1 VRRTCRERS
10 RRRNVKRTPWR
21 LPLLLS
27 LCVVVGQLLHLAP
40 LVDAVS
46 GATPSDVRLVYPAAH
61 VVFAPFTLVADWLN
75 GSPARELEGFAA
87 WVLAAFAL
95 ARLASRRLPRGG
107 ALRRGM
113 REGAIAAAFLAALA
127 LFVAWGALLPRP
139 IPRLVTSDPDLLIFD
154 THSHTDASHDGR
166 PGFDAAA
173 NARWHASAGYAAA
186 FVTDHNT
193 TRAIRAWGA
202 HPGDG
207 ALLLPGIELSLSGLH
222 LVVLGTDE
230 EIPNTPYRDSW
241 VATGTLIRA
250 LAERGVPRP
259 DTIPSRPRSAGG
271 PAPFLV
277 ASLPEYW
284 EHHWGSDLDTLVA
297 WGVGGLELW
306 TTAPRAMDLPPSARR
321 AVIARARREGLALL
335 AATDMHGLGYA
346 ATAWNVT
353 RIRGWRRLAARPLA
367 AVLVAKLRREGPAA
381 SWTVVTRRWLPETGL
396 DVVGAVPVNLALLLR
411 TASRAH
417 GAALL
422 GWIWS
427 CAFLLSLRRRTPTP

>member
-1 VRRTCRERS
+1 M
-10 RRRNVKRTPWR
+10 KRLPWR
-21 LPLLLS
+21 LPVLLS

-46 GATPSDVRLVYPAAH
+46 GATPTDVRLVYPAAH
-61 VVFAPFTLVADWLN
+61 VVFAPFTLLADWLN
-75 GSPARELEGFAA
+75 GSPARELGGFAA
-87 WVLAAFAL
+87 WALATYVL
-95 ARLASRRLPRGG
+95 ARLTARRAARGG

-113 REGAIAAAFLAALA
+113 REGAIAAGFLVVLA

-139 IPRLVTSDPDLLIFD
+139 IPRLAASDRDLLIFD

-173 NARWHASAGYAAA
+173 NARWHASAGFAAA

-193 TRAIRAWGA
+193 TRAIRTWEAR
-202 HPGDG
+202 PGEG
-207 ALLLPGIELSLSGLH
+207 ALLLPGVELSLNGLH

-230 EIPNTPYRDSW
+230 EIPSAPYRDSW
-241 VATGTLIRA
+241 AATGRLIRA
-250 LAERGVPRP
+250 LAEGKVPGP
-259 DTIPSRPRSAGG
+259 DQTPSGTPPTRD

-284 EHHWGSDLDTLVA
+284 VHHWGSDLDSLVA
-297 WGVGGLELW
+297 WGVRGLEVW
-306 TTAPRAMDLPPSARR
+306 TTAPRAMDFPPSARL

-353 RIRGWRRLAARPLA
+353 RIREWRRLAPRPLA
-367 AVLVAKLRREGPAA
+367 AVLVAKFRREGPSA
-381 SWTVVTRRWLPETGL
+381 SRPVVARRWLPGTGL
-396 DVVGAVPVNLALLLR
+396 EAVAAVPVNLALLLR
-411 TASRAH
+411 AASPAH

-422 GWIWS
+422 GWIWT
-427 CAFLLSLRRRTPTP
+427 CAFLLSFRRRTPTP